1 MLVKKY
7 KRSKI
12 TMIFQT
18 FLIISIVIAANYSA
32 KIDENNYKYEELSN
46 IDCDSLYIDFGDS
59 YLGKLFLKHHD
70 LQSYFEKRNQNYMA
84 CLNFLDRFL
93 KSIEQYKKE
102 KGTEIDFKM
111 KNKKSNK
118 INSKSILPFKHFY

>member
-1 MLVKKY
+1 
-7 KRSKI
+7 
-12 TMIFQT
+12 MIFQT
-18 FLIISIVIAANYSA
+18 FLIILIVIAANYSA
-32 KIDENNYKYEELSN
+32 KIDKKNNKYEELSN

-59 YLGKLFLKHHD
+59 YLIGKFLKDHD

-84 CLNFLDRFL
+84 CLNFLGKFL
-93 KSIEQYKKE
+93 KPIEQYEKE

-111 KNKKSNK
+111 KSKKSNK